1 MRILMRWFAAAMVAA
16 LSSLPAD
23 AQSIESLFKGKQLRI
38 VTGSA
43 AGQDYDL
50 WARFIARHLGRHV
63 PGNPTVIV
71 QNMPGAGEMLATNWL
86 FNVAPRDGTVW
97 GTVGRNIPNAGFQGA
112 PGARYDATKF
122 QWLGSPEN
130 TNRGCFAMAKAKVQ
144 KAEDLFEQ
152 ELIVGTIGAGA
163 TVTETPNL
171 LRGLLGMKFKMVD
184 GYVRPQDVV
193 LAMERGEVE
202 GVCQTVQS
210 FSRAKP
216 EWLKNGT
223 ARVLFTAERDRVP
236 GVNAP
241 TIFQFAKTDEQRAIL
256 AFTASTL
263 GAWAALHAAAGR
275 SARGRACDAACV
287 RCDREGSAVPP
298 GGGQDRGRDHAQD
311 RGGDRGLDHEGRGD
325 SEGDHRP
332 GQRTGWAREALTASL
347 PPMASSAVAVYGT
360 CHGAPGRNPA
370 M

>member
-1 MRILMRWFAAAMVAA
+1 MRACLRAAAAA
-16 LSSLPAD
+16 SLLAAAAGSAF
-23 AQSIESLFKGKQLRI
+23 AQTDIASQFKGKQLRI

-50 WARFIARHLGRHV
+50 WARFIARYLGRHV

-112 PGARYDATKF
+112 PGVRYDATKF
-122 QWLGSPEN
+122 HWLGSPED
-130 TNRGCFAMAKAKVQ
+130 TNRGCFAMSKAKVQ
-144 KAEDLFEQ
+144 KAEDLFEH

-223 ARVLFTAERDRVP
+223 ARVLFTAESDPVP
-236 GVNAP
+236 GIDAP
-241 TIFQFAKTDEQRAIL
+241 TVFKFAKTDEQRAIL

-263 GAWAALHAAAGR
+263 DLGR
-275 SARGRACDAACV
+275 PYMLPPG
-287 RCDREGSAVPP
+287 VPP
-298 GGGQDRGRDHAQD
+298 DIVQAMRRAFDATIKDPLFHQEAAKIGVVITHKTGEQIQELIAKAATTPPEIIARANELGRRQ
-311 RGGDRGLDHEGRGD
+311 
-325 SEGDHRP
+325 HR
-332 GQRTGWAREALTASL
+332 
-347 PPMASSAVAVYGT
+347 
-360 CHGAPGRNPA
+360 
-370 M
+370 

>member
-1 MRILMRWFAAAMVAA
+1 MRIFMRWFAAAMVAA

-263 GAWAALHAAAGR
+263 ELGRPYMLPPGVPPEVVHAMRRAFDATVKDPLFHQEAAKIGVVITHKTGEEIEDLIMKAAATPKEIIDRANELG
-275 SARGRACDAACV
+275 GRAK
-287 RCDREGSAVPP
+287 R
-298 GGGQDRGRDHAQD
+298 
-311 RGGDRGLDHEGRGD
+311 
-325 SEGDHRP
+325 
-332 GQRTGWAREALTASL
+332 
-347 PPMASSAVAVYGT
+347 
-360 CHGAPGRNPA
+360 
-370 M
+370 

>member
-1 MRILMRWFAAAMVAA
+1 
-16 LSSLPAD
+16 
-23 AQSIESLFKGKQLRI
+23 
-38 VTGSA
+38 
-43 AGQDYDL
+43 
-50 WARFIARHLGRHV
+50 
-63 PGNPTVIV
+63 
-71 QNMPGAGEMLATNWL
+71 
-86 FNVAPRDGTVW
+86 
-97 GTVGRNIPNAGFQGA
+97 
-112 PGARYDATKF
+112 
-122 QWLGSPEN
+122 
-130 TNRGCFAMAKAKVQ
+130 MAKAKVQ

-223 ARVLFTAERDRVP
+223 ARVLFTAERDPVP

-241 TIFQFAKTDEQRAIL
+241 TVFQFAKTDEQRAIL

-263 GAWAALHAAAGR
+263 ELGR
-275 SARGRACDAACV
+275 PYMLPPG
-287 RCDREGSAVPP
+287 VPP
-298 GGGQDRGRDHAQD
+298 EVVNAMRRAFDATVNDPLFHEEAAKIGVVITHKTRRRDRGA
-311 RGGDRGLDHEGRGD
+311 DHEGGGD
-325 SEGDHRP
+325 AEGDHRP
-332 GQRTGWAREALTASL
+332 SERIRWARETLTGASRGI
-347 PPMASSAVAVYGT
+347 PSVASVRVTVYGIR
-360 CHGAPGRNPA
+360 HGAPGHHPA
-370 M
+370 V

>member
-1 MRILMRWFAAAMVAA
+1 MRACLRAVAVASMLAATAGSA
-16 LSSLPAD
+16 PAQTD
-23 AQSIESLFKGKQLRI
+23 IANQFKGKQLRI

-112 PGARYDATKF
+112 PGVRYDATKF
-122 QWLGSPEN
+122 HWLGSPED
-130 TNRGCFAMAKAKVQ
+130 TNRGCFSMSKAKVQ
-144 KAEDLFEQ
+144 KAEDLFEH

-223 ARVLFTAERDRVP
+223 ARVLFTAESDPVP
-236 GVNAP
+236 GIDAP
-241 TIFQFAKTDEQRAIL
+241 TVFKFAKTDEQRAIL

-263 GAWAALHAAAGR
+263 DLGR
-275 SARGRACDAACV
+275 PYMLPPG
-287 RCDREGSAVPP
+287 VPP
-298 GGGQDRGRDHAQD
+298 EIVQAMRRASTPPSRIRCSTRRRSRSG
-311 RGGDRGLDHEGRGD
+311 
-325 SEGDHRP
+325 SSSPTRP
-332 GQRTGWAREALTASL
+332 ASRFR
-347 PPMASSAVAVYGT
+347 S
-360 CHGAPGRNPA
+360 
-370 M
+370 